1 MRTYLERKKLFSFPI
16 VRKAIVALLSSAQNN
31 IRRHNSYFYVGMC
44 NKKPFSLDLSS
55 FIILNGLFLLWP
67 LFLVAFGGRAIGGE
81 GSREEEKLW
90 HQSDFFGSVPPP
102 AQKKYVGREM
112 EGKFSSFLLFF
123 RESTVGGGEDFGA
136 LLIF

>member
-1 MRTYLERKKLFSFPI
+1 MRTYIERKKLFSFPI
-16 VRKAIVALLSSAQNN
+16 IRKAIVALLSSDKNN
-31 IRRHNSYFYVGMC
+31 IRRHNSYFILGNVQKNRLGWISLLHHP
-44 NKKPFSLDLSS
+44 KWPFPSLAP
-55 FIILNGLFLLWP
+55 FLI
-67 LFLVAFGGRAIGGE
+67 AFGGRAIGGE

-123 RESTVGGGEDFGA
+123 RESTVQWVA
-136 LLIF
+136 ARTLVHY